1 MIPEQLEQNFQ
12 LLCAQSPLDGRFIP
26 TRDNWSPRLD
36 EDTETLNFDKH
47 YVYNVGW
54 AARILSE
61 TRPMKHVDI
70 SSLDYFVSVA
80 SAFVPIDFYEFRNTS
95 IKGLAGLVCG
105 TADLVA
111 LPFAD
116 NSIGSLSCLHVIEH
130 IGLGRYG
137 DIVDAGGD
145 RKAAQELSRVLAPG
159 GQLLMAAPC
168 GKPQLIYNGQRI
180 YSYQMM
186 MDLFSGLKLRE
197 FSLLSCLTYDFIRN
211 ADPKLVEQEI
221 GGCGLWW
228 FTK

>member
-1 MIPEQLEQNFQ
+1 MTPEQLEQNFQ
-12 LLCAQSPLDGRFIP
+12 LLCNQSSSDNRFIP

-36 EDTETLNFDKH
+36 EDTETLNFDRH

-54 AARILSE
+54 AARILAE
-61 TRPMKHVDI
+61 TKPTKHVDI

-80 SAFVPIDFYEFRNTS
+80 SAFVPIDFYEFRRTP
-95 IKGLAGLVCG
+95 IKGLTGLTCG
-105 TADLVA
+105 TADLTS

-116 NSIGSLSCLHVIEH
+116 NSIISLSSLHVIEH

-137 DIVDAGGD
+137 DTVDAGGD
-145 RKAAQELSRVLAPG
+145 RRAAAELSRVLALG

-186 MDLFSGLKLRE
+186 MDLFPNLKLRE

-221 GGCGLWW
+221 GGCGCWW